1 MVVIKGEGF
10 TFDDVLLLPRPSS
23 INSRKE
29 VDTSTFLTRK
39 IKINI
44 PIVSSPMDTVTEARL
59 AIALAREG
67 GVGVIHR
74 FMSIEEQVR
83 EVIEVKRSE
92 GIIIEKPYTISP
104 NATID
109 DMRNMSRQYKVNS
122 FLVADESNHLL
133 GIVTSRDIVFEDGKK
148 KISEVMTPREKLV
161 TAKPGISIE
170 EAKEILK
177 AHKIE
182 KLPLID
188 EKNVIRGLI
197 TMKDISNLEKF
208 PSASKDKKGR
218 LMVGAAVG
226 VREDYIKHVE
236 KLLEAEADF
245 IVIDVANGYTE
256 NVRKA
261 VKDIK
266 REFDIEVIAGN
277 VATAEGVEAL
287 ASAGADAIRVGI
299 GPGSACITRLVA
311 GVGVPQLTAIIECA
325 EAASNYDIPIIADGG
340 IKRSGDIVK
349 ALAAGASTVMIGNLL
364 AGTEESP
371 GATIIRKGRKYKLYR
386 GMASHAAYSGK
397 LEREGRFEEE
407 EIEAYISEG
416 VEGLVEYRGTVAEVI
431 HQLVGGLRSGMS
443 YVGARNIKELQKNA
457 IFIKVTEAGIKESKA
472 HDLKVL

>member
-1 MVVIKGEGF
+1 MVVIKGEGL

-29 VDTSTFLTRK
+29 VDTSSFLTKK
-39 IKINI
+39 IKISI

-59 AIALAREG
+59 AIAIAREG

-83 EVIEVKRSE
+83 EVMEVKRSE

-109 DMRNMSRQYKVNS
+109 DMRKMSRQYKVSS

-133 GIVTSRDIVFEDGKK
+133 GIVTSRDILFEDRKK

-161 TAKPGISIE
+161 TAKPRISIE

-177 AHKIE
+177 AHRIE

-226 VREDYIKHVE
+226 VREDYIKRVE

-287 ASAGADAIRVGI
+287 ASAGVDAIRVGI
-299 GPGSACITRLVA
+299 GSGSACITRLVA
-311 GVGVPQLTAIIECA
+311 GIGAPQLTAIIECS
-325 EAASNYDIPIIADGG
+325 EVASKYDVPIIADGG
-340 IKRSGDIVK
+340 IRRSGDIVK

-397 LEREGRFEEE
+397 LEREGRFDEE

>member
-1 MVVIKGEGF
+1 MVVIKGEGL

-29 VDTSTFLTRK
+29 VDTSSFLTKK

-59 AIALAREG
+59 AIAIAREG
-67 GVGVIHR
+67 GIGVIHR
-74 FMSIEEQVR
+74 FMSIEDQVK
-83 EVIEVKRSE
+83 EVMKVKRSE

-104 NATID
+104 DATVD
-109 DMRNMSRQYKVNS
+109 EMRRMSRQYKVNS
-122 FLVADESNHLL
+122 FLVADGSNHLL
-133 GIVTSRDIVFEDGKK
+133 GIVSSRDVIFEDGAK

-161 TAKPGISIE
+161 VAKPGISIE

-182 KLPLID
+182 KLPLVD

-197 TMKDISNLEKF
+197 TMKDITNLEKF
-208 PSASKDKKGR
+208 PLASKDKKGR

-236 KLLEAEADF
+236 KLLEVEVDF

-261 VKDIK
+261 VKAIK
-266 REFDIEVIAGN
+266 KEFDVDVIAGN
-277 VATAEGVEAL
+277 VATAEGVEVL

-299 GPGSACITRLVA
+299 GSGSACTTRLVA

-340 IKRSGDIVK
+340 IRRSGDIVK

-397 LEREGRFEEE
+397 LEKEGMFDEE
-407 EIEAYISEG
+407 EIEAYVSEG

-457 IFIKVTEAGIKESKA
+457 IFIKITEAGIKESKA

>member
-1 MVVIKGEGF
+1 
-10 TFDDVLLLPRPSS
+10 
-23 INSRKE
+23 
-29 VDTSTFLTRK
+29 
-39 IKINI
+39 
-44 PIVSSPMDTVTEARL
+44 
-59 AIALAREG
+59 
-67 GVGVIHR
+67 
-74 FMSIEEQVR
+74 
-83 EVIEVKRSE
+83 
-92 GIIIEKPYTISP
+92 
-104 NATID
+104 
-109 DMRNMSRQYKVNS
+109 MSRQYRVNS

-133 GIVTSRDIVFEDGKK
+133 GIVTSRDILFEDGKK

-182 KLPLID
+182 KLPLVD

-226 VREDYIKHVE
+226 VKEDYIKHVE

-397 LEREGRFEEE
+397 LEREGRFDEE
-407 EIEAYISEG
+407 EIEAYVSEG

-443 YVGARNIKELQKNA
+443 YVGAKNIKELQKNA
-457 IFIKVTEAGIKESKA
+457 IFIKVTEAGIKENRA
-472 HDLKVL
+472 HNLAVL